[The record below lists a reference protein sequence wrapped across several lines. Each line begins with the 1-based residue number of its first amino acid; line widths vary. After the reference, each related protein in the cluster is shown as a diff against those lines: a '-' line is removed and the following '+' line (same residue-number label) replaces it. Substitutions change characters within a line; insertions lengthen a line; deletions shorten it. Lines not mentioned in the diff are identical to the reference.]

1 MERARRPCRAGV
13 RGFTLLELLVVL
25 AILGL
30 LAVIAVP
37 QVLKYLSGAKTD
49 AAGIQI
55 QQVGA
60 TLDLYRLDVGRYPT
74 EEQGLEA
81 LLEAPGDAETW
92 NGPYVRK
99 RDMLIDPW
107 GNMFVYQFPG
117 EHGEYDL
124 YTLGADEA
132 EGGEGED
139 QDVVSW

>member
-1 MERARRPCRAGV
+1 MLRLMRPCRRRAF
-13 RGFTLLELLVVL
+13 GFTLLELLVVL

-30 LAVIAVP
+30 LAIIAVP

-49 AAGIQI
+49 TARIQI
-55 QQVGA
+55 TQLGA

-74 EEQGLEA
+74 QEHGLEA
-81 LLEAPGDAETW
+81 LLKSPPDAENW

-99 RDMLIDPW
+99 QDMLNDPW
-107 GNMFVYQFPG
+107 DSMFIYRYPG

-124 YTLGADEA
+124 FSLGADEK

-139 QDVVSW
+139 TDVVSW